1 LTTAF
6 RLRHTALGCYLRAG
20 NVNLPQWGFKQIEVT
35 CDKNNNPKDV
45 YTHWNVEAHWNE
57 KRKLSEFKYASFAN
71 ESQSPLPMLE
81 LTSPPSSKI
90 SST

>member
-1 LTTAF
+1 MEVVKDVASSDRSKIRTLTTAF
-6 RLRHTALGCYLRAG
+6 RLRHTVLGCYLRAG

-57 KRKLSEFKYASFAN
+57 KRKLSEKIFVLFAN
-71 ESQSPLPMLE
+71 KS
-81 LTSPPSSKI
+81 
-90 SST
+90 